1 MSLNGLDQG
10 PVQEAYQAA
19 LADAGGW
26 FLLKYASRD
35 ALDVLSLGT
44 AGVNEARAALLEY
57 EENSPLYGLLH
68 HRRRKILLK
77 YIPEG
82 TSRLLQARVTVHFQ
96 EIEERFSHDSI
107 FSFSSPQE
115 LTENALAATSSL
127 HAEAPSNAST
137 SSKSKKL
144 DGISEDVEDVT
155 DGAGAEPPLAR
166 TDTGLSSLQREQT
179 KEEAPTSARP
189 FSPTAH
195 ADTMP
200 QSPGAATIDSKIG
213 SPRAY
218 AQSVRSLNAYDYL
231 SNDDPHRRASSQ
243 TARPEYDFSYLY
255 KPKVKLGP
263 RPMDSRPHTAG
274 DGKSAKLPASLKAA
288 VRNKAN
294 LTRPKSRESSTVP
307 SIAVPP
313 PVPQMLDMPSSAP
326 DRPTSSPGLRSSSAS
341 SAKST
346 GITPE
351 KQRLLRAV
359 ELRKRQMMAAQAAK
373 EKKTEAKE
381 AANADPERAAG
392 ATAGAEAKG
401 ASGEGVEVPREQTS
415 STDSAATLNAAS
427 GLDHTKADSGV
438 EVLISGAGDEEEEAR
453 PPTPIVSSS
462 PISIQESSKTLSTR
476 PSSVSEGGEHKD
488 AVDGAESRRRVDGG
502 FDGSSLGV
510 PSVDDP
516 STNQDVSSPDR
527 DSSGDHQTEPTQ
539 GPRPSD
545 DNTTALPAAA
555 AAASPSPNPKRH
567 CSTQKRRSR
576 NVDPTSVGDSS
587 AEISDEDYMSDDSF
601 MEELQS
607 ATVEEAK
614 PMSVSVS
621 KSPITSIFPRR
632 KGSSTSTISIEQ
644 RVNSNPL
651 SSSSRGNSQRLSPDD
666 AASQRSLSASFVGS
680 KENAPVARK
689 TGVSS
694 GIAERMKALAEKS
707 NREAIHMVPRR
718 IGNDHPGS
726 NSLIAQRQNSL
737 RASSADAY
745 LKNSR
750 RLSKSSFISV
760 APSDRP
766 TSRGSSSNEPVQAV
780 YNKGADSKTESVT
793 VTARIVRT
801 PAPVPRTP
809 QQEHETP
816 PLDLQPSPIT
826 IETTKPEVQPSP
838 VVQPSPSKE
847 VTLPHSATASP
858 VTFSPQREAL
868 PRSSS
873 ESSWRSLG
881 RRRSEISSP
890 PQSMPRSQS
899 VASFDSVAES
909 SETRD
914 ERKGSRTSRLLK
926 RMSTGFSAASRK
938 SLNQMVNGNPTV
950 QEEVPEEELP
960 TPKPTPVP
968 AGLEIGDLNV
978 QFPDTLLWKRRHVEI
993 DAQGNIILSPSKAND
1008 TKGLVKRY
1016 HLGEFLAPFAP
1027 DAERQEMPNSVLLD
1041 FHDGR
1046 TLQCAC
1052 ESAAGQVQVL
1062 GLLRTAHAAW
1072 TQK

>member
-35 ALDVLSLGT
+35 ALEVLNLGV
-44 AGVNEARAALLEY
+44 AGVNETRAALLEY
-57 EENSPLYGLLH
+57 EEKSPLYGLLH
-68 HRRRKILLK
+68 HRRRKLLLK

-96 EIEERFSHDSI
+96 EIEERFSHDTVFHFTSA
-107 FSFSSPQE
+107 QE
-115 LTENALAATSSL
+115 LTDNALAAATSL
-127 HAEAPSNAST
+127 HAEASSNAST

-155 DGAGAEPPLAR
+155 DGASAGAPLAR
-166 TDTGLSSLQREQT
+166 TDTGLSISQ

-189 FSPTAH
+189 FSPTGH
-195 ADTMP
+195 ADKIP

-313 PVPQMLDMPSSAP
+313 PAPQMLDMPSSAP

-341 SAKST
+341 STRST

-351 KQRLLRAV
+351 KQRLMRAV
-359 ELRKRQMMAAQAAK
+359 ELRKRQMKAAQEAK
-373 EKKTEAKE
+373 EKTGANND
-381 AANADPERAAG
+381 AASADPAKADD
-392 ATAGAEAKG
+392 ATAGAEVKG
-401 ASGEGVEVPREQTS
+401 AGEEGVESLRRETS
-415 STDSAATLNAAS
+415 PSTDSAATLNAAS

-438 EVLISGAGDEEEEAR
+438 EVLISGAGDEEEAR

-488 AVDGAESRRRVDGG
+488 ASEGAERRKRVEGG

-545 DNTTALPAAA
+545 DNTKALPAA
-555 AAASPSPNPKRH
+555 AAASPSPIPKRR
-567 CSTQKRRSR
+567 STQKRRSR
-576 NVDPTSVGDSS
+576 NVDPIRAGDPS

-601 MEELQS
+601 MDELQS

-644 RVNSNPL
+644 RVNSNRL
-651 SSSSRGNSQRLSPDD
+651 SSSRGNSQRLSPDD
-666 AASQRSLSASFVGS
+666 AASQRSLSASYAGAS
-680 KENAPVARK
+680 KENAPLRK
-689 TGVSS
+689 TNVSS
-694 GIAERMKALAEKS
+694 GIAQRMKALAEKS
-707 NREAIHMVPRR
+707 NREAIQMVPRR
-718 IGNDHPGS
+718 LGNDPSG

-760 APSDRP
+760 APADRP
-766 TSRGSSSNEPVQAV
+766 TSRGSNATNEPVQAV
-780 YNKGADSKTESVT
+780 YNKGADTKTESVT

-801 PAPVPRTP
+801 PGPRTP
-809 QQEHETP
+809 QQESETP

-826 IETTKPEVQPSP
+826 IETQQAVQPSP
-838 VVQPSPSKE
+838 AIQPSPSKE
-847 VTLPHSATASP
+847 VTSPQSTTASP
-858 VTFSPQREAL
+858 VAFSPQREPL

-909 SETRD
+909 SASRE

-950 QEEVPEEELP
+950 QEEVPEEEP

-993 DAQGNIILSPSKAND
+993 DAQGNIVLSPSKAND

-1016 HLGEFLAPFAP
+1016 HLSDFLAPFAP

-1041 FHDGR
+1041 FQDGR

-1062 GLLRTAHAAW
+1062 GLLKTAHQAW

>member
-35 ALDVLSLGT
+35 ALDVLGLGT
-44 AGVNEARAALLEY
+44 AGVNEARAALLDY
-57 EENSPLYGLLH
+57 EEKSPLYGLVH
-68 HRRRKILLK
+68 HRRRKLLLK

-96 EIEERFSHDSI
+96 EIEERFSHDTI
-107 FSFSSPQE
+107 FSFSSPLE
-115 LTENALAATSSL
+115 LTENALAAASSL
-127 HAEAPSNAST
+127 HTEASSSSST

-144 DGISEDVEDVT
+144 DGISEHVEDVT
-155 DGAGAEPPLAR
+155 DGAGAEAPLAR
-166 TDTGLSSLQREQT
+166 IDTGLSSLQREQT

-189 FSPTAH
+189 LSPTGH

-200 QSPGAATIDSKIG
+200 QSPGAATIDSKTG

-231 SNDDPHRRASSQ
+231 SNDDPQRRASSS

-274 DGKSAKLPASLKAA
+274 DGKSAKLPPSLKAA

-294 LTRPKSRESSTVP
+294 LARPKSRESSTVP

-326 DRPTSSPGLRSSSAS
+326 DRPTSSPGLRSNSAS

-359 ELRKRQMMAAQAAK
+359 ELRKKQMKAAQAAK
-373 EKKTEAKE
+373 EKTGANE
-381 AANADPERAAG
+381 AASADPDRAAD

-401 ASGEGVEVPREQTS
+401 AGGEGVEVPREQTP

-438 EVLISGAGDEEEEAR
+438 EVLISGAGDEEEEEEEEEEAR

-462 PISIQESSKTLSTR
+462 PISFQESAKTLSTR

-488 AVDGAESRRRVDGG
+488 AVDGAERRRRVDGG

-527 DSSGDHQTEPTQ
+527 DSSGDHQAESTQ

-555 AAASPSPNPKRH
+555 SPSPTPKRH
-567 CSTQKRRSR
+567 STQNRRSR
-576 NVDPTSVGDSS
+576 NVDLIRVGDPS

-651 SSSSRGNSQRLSPDD
+651 SSTRGNSQRPSPDY
-666 AASQRSLSASFVGS
+666 AASQRSLSASYAGS
-680 KENAPVARK
+680 KENAPVTRK

-694 GIAERMKALAEKS
+694 GIAQRMKALAEKS
-707 NREAIHMVPRR
+707 NREATHMVPRR
-718 IGNDHPGS
+718 IGNDPGT
-726 NSLIAQRQNSL
+726 NSLVAQRQNSL

-766 TSRGSSSNEPVQAV
+766 TSRGSNSNEPVQAV

-801 PAPVPRTP
+801 PAPGPRTP
-809 QQEHETP
+809 QQEHETS

-826 IETTKPEVQPSP
+826 IETTKQEVQPSP

-847 VTLPHSATASP
+847 VSSPHSATAPP
-858 VTFSPQREAL
+858 VIFSPQREAL

-909 SETRD
+909 AESKD

-938 SLNQMVNGNPTV
+938 SLNQMVNSNPTV

-960 TPKPTPVP
+960 TPKSTAVP
-968 AGLEIGDLNV
+968 AGLEIGELNV
-978 QFPDTLLWKRRHVEI
+978 QFPDNLLWKRRHVEI
-993 DAQGNIILSPSKAND
+993 DAQGNIVLSPSKAND

-1062 GLLRTAHAAW
+1062 NLLRTAHAAW